1 MTNATDLK
9 LTKTHKRILAIIAER
24 PALQFKHDNKWRN
37 AGTRYRLRDGADR
50 KWKTWTTAD
59 TIHDLIDAQL
69 IPLEF
74 LRANVFPAS
83 WSRGIQYRGHV
94 DGQPVNFGAL
104 AVEALEAAPTRR
116 SITLKK
122 TDERQDGAWI
132 WAVHLDG
139 ELIGWI
145 NRERGTRGSGCGG
158 SGTLSGWMFKNNG
171 EHPSDPLGPRS
182 NSFFVEGG
190 RSEMVRLIELWA
202 AAYRQP
208 GPKD

>member
-9 LTKTHKRILAIIAER
+9 LTKTHKRILSLIAER
-24 PALQFKHDNKWRN
+24 PNLSVTYDGKWRN
-37 AGTRYRLRDGADR
+37 AGSRYRIRDMDDR
-50 KWKTWTTAD
+50 KWKTWTMAD
-59 TIHDLIDAQL
+59 TVHELIDAQL

-74 LRANVFPAS
+74 LRANVFPTS

-104 AVEALEAAPTRR
+104 AVEALESAPTRR

-145 NRERGTRGSGCGG
+145 SRERGIYGSYIV
-158 SGTLSGWMFKNNG
+158 GTISPSGWKFNNNG

-182 NSFFVEGG
+182 NIFFVEGG
-190 RSEMVRLIELWA
+190 RSEMVRLIERRA